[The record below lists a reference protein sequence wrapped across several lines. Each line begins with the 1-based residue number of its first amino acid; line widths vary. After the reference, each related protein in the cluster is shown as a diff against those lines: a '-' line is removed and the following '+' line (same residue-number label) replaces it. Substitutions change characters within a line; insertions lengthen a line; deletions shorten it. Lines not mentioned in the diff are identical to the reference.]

1 MPVDLGGNG
10 VDERHLSFYLRSQRL
25 VTIRDQI
32 LEDGKLGFELR
43 TIFRVCCF
51 SVADHPPRCAP
62 RISSKL
68 PHVLDAT

>member
-1 MPVDLGGNG
+1 
-10 VDERHLSFYLRSQRL
+10 

>member
-43 TIFRVCCF
+43 TIFRVWLFLGCRSRPSLRAANIF
-51 SVADHPPRCAP
+51 KAAARA
-62 RISSKL
+62 
-68 PHVLDAT
+68 